1 MGEQEP
7 SKQIFGRNELGR
19 TLREVIQ
26 GFGYGCL
33 AAESNIGVVHI
44 CHAADADIEMFASAP
59 VRYRWQLVKMPT
71 APLIRLQID
80 ILDQPSTPYQFE
92 SFLNPADEAQVDM
105 LAQLANQ
112 SELYLA
118 FYGDDLTHRFTKTV
132 AHDNRQWQRLDE
144 LAFAAMEYLEQITPA
159 ERDFDRA
166 KADFMGAAK

>member
-1 MGEQEP
+1 MGEREP
-7 SKQIFGRNELGR
+7 SEQTFGRNELGR
-19 TLREVIQ
+19 TLREVFR
-26 GFGYGCL
+26 GSGYGCL
-33 AAESNIGVVHI
+33 AVETDIGVVHI
-44 CHAADADIEMFASAP
+44 CHAADTDIELFAGAP
-59 VRYRWQLVKMPT
+59 IRYQWQLVKMPT

-80 ILDQPSTPYQFE
+80 ILDRPSNPYRFE
-92 SFLNPADEAQVDM
+92 CFFNPADEAQANM